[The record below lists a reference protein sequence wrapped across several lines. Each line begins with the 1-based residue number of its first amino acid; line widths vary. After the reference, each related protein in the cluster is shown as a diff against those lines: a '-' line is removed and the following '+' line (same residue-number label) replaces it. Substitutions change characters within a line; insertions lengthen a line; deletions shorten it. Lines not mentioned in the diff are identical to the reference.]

1 MLTEAI
7 NLAYDVTAC
16 THGNEPASGIIH
28 IGLITNNRFKTVKSC
43 KIKDLQTV
51 TAGLTIHPTS
61 DYYITANP
69 TTRGYRRTDELY
81 SINNIVIDIDCHAEN
96 ISTYDKL
103 QLLEELNFAIK
114 KDLCQALQPNI
125 SVFTGRGLQLWYCL
139 EETAPALI
147 FLYQRAVKGLCAY
160 IQSLYEEYPHFDGV
174 LNIDTATSGKLVG
187 YYRYFASYNTKTGYA
202 VDTIINHSHRYNL
215 NDIITTLQ
223 DLNITAITAINEIH
237 RPTPKPPIVLNDCYK
252 GLNYKRLD
260 CIDWLISTRNAPKG
274 AENRDLF
281 CFAYYNAGVQIF
293 DRAIAKQRLLRLN
306 RKFREPLDDTKIAD
320 IINYIDNKGFLRFKA
335 DNWYSFIN
343 MTADERTEYNNMRN
357 NKRNYTRDK
366 ERKAQTKMKKDE
378 RNATIA
384 QLKRSGMTNTAIADQ
399 MGISSK
405 TVGTV
410 CKQYSLTEQN
420 ERQMKKTYIQQA
432 RKDGVKVADICNSLN
447 ISLSTYKRLLKEI
460 KAEIGEK

>member
-1 MLTEAI
+1 MHTEAI

-28 IGLITNNRFKTVKSC
+28 IGLITNNRFKTVRSC

-69 TTRGYRRTDELY
+69 TTRGNRRTNELY
-81 SINNIVIDIDCHAEN
+81 SLNNIVIDIDCHTDS
-96 ISTYDKL
+96 ISTYDRL

-125 SVFTGRGLQLWYCL
+125 SVFTGRGLQLWFCL

-187 YYRYFASYNTKTGYA
+187 YYRYFVSYNTKTGYA

-223 DLNITAITAINEIH
+223 DLNITAITARNEIH
-237 RPTPKPPIVLNDCYK
+237 RSTSKPLIVLNDCYK

-260 CIDWLISTRNAPKG
+260 CIEWLISTRNAPKG

-293 DRAIAKQRLLRLN
+293 DRAIAKQRLLKLN
-306 RKFREPLDDTKIAD
+306 QMFREPLDNNKITD
-320 IINYIDNKGFLRFKA
+320 IINYIDNKGYLRFKA

-366 ERKAQTKMKKDE
+366 ERKAQTKMKKDA
-378 RNATIA
+378 RNAQIV
-384 QLKRSGMTNTAIADQ
+384 QLKSTGMTNKAIAEQ
-399 MGISSK
+399 MGVSAI

-410 CKQYSLTEQN
+410 LKTKGID
-420 ERQMKKTYIQQA
+420 ERQIKKTRIIQMKSA
-432 RKDGVKVADICNSLN
+432 GVKVEDICRDLK

-460 KAEIGEK
+460 NTENE

>member
-7 NLAYDVTAC
+7 NIAYDVTAC

-28 IGLITNNRFKTVKSC
+28 IGLKSHNRFKTVRSC

-69 TTRGYRRTDELY
+69 TTRGNRRTDELY
-81 SINNIVIDIDCHAEN
+81 SINNIVIDIDCHSHSIDN
-96 ISTYDKL
+96 YDRL

-114 KDLCQALQPNI
+114 KDLSEQLQPNI

-139 EETAPALI
+139 EETAPALS
-147 FLYQRAVKGLCAY
+147 FLYQKAVKGLIDYLQTLY
-160 IQSLYEEYPHFDGV
+160 IEYPHFDGI

-187 YYRYFASYNTKTGYA
+187 YYRYFSSCNTKTGFA
-202 VDTIINHSHRYNL
+202 VSTTINHSNRYSL

-223 DLNITAITAINEIH
+223 ELNITAKNEIH

-260 CIDWLISTRNAPKG
+260 CIEWLISTRNAPKG
-274 AENRDLF
+274 AENRDLL
-281 CFAYYNAGVQIF
+281 CFVYYNAGVQLF
-293 DRAIAKQRLLRLN
+293 DRAIAKQRLQNLN
-306 RKFREPLDDTKIAD
+306 QKFKEPLDNNKITD
-320 IINYIDNKGFLRFKA
+320 IINYIDNKGYLRFKP

-343 MTADERTEYNNMRN
+343 MTKAEVKEFNNMRK
-357 NKRNYTRDK
+357 NKSNYTRDK
-366 ERKAQTKMKKDE
+366 NNKMKKDA
-378 RNATIA
+378 RNAQIV
-384 QLKRSGMTNTAIADQ
+384 QLKSIGMTNKAIAEQ
-399 MGISSK
+399 MGLSPE
-405 TVGTV
+405 TVGKV
-410 CKQYSLTEQN
+410 CKTKGID
-420 ERQMKKTYIQQA
+420 ERQIKKTRIIQMKSA
-432 RKDGVKVADICNSLN
+432 GVKVKDICRDLN

-460 KAEIGEK
+460 KAEMDAK

>member
-1 MLTEAI
+1 MHTEAI

-69 TTRGYRRTDELY
+69 TTRGNRRTNELY
-81 SINNIVIDIDCHAEN
+81 SLNNIVIDIDCHTDS
-96 ISTYDKL
+96 ISTYDRL

-125 SVFTGRGLQLWYCL
+125 SVFTGRGLQLWFCL

-223 DLNITAITAINEIH
+223 DLNITAITARNEIH
-237 RPTPKPPIVLNDCYK
+237 RSTSKPLIVLNDCYK

-260 CIDWLISTRNAPKG
+260 CIEWLISTRNAPKG

-293 DRAIAKQRLLRLN
+293 DRAIAKQRLLKLN
-306 RKFREPLDDTKIAD
+306 QMFREPLDNNKITD
-320 IINYIDNKGFLRFKA
+320 IINYIDNKGYLRFKA

-366 ERKAQTKMKKDE
+366 ERKAQTKMKKDA
-378 RNATIA
+378 RNAQIV
-384 QLKRSGMTNTAIADQ
+384 QLKSTGMTNKAIAEQ
-399 MGISSK
+399 MGVSAI

-410 CKQYSLTEQN
+410 LKTKGID
-420 ERQMKKTYIQQA
+420 ERQIKKTRIIQMKSA
-432 RKDGVKVADICNSLN
+432 GVKVEDICRDLK

-460 KAEIGEK
+460 NTENE

>member
-7 NLAYDVTAC
+7 NIAYDVTAC

-28 IGLITNNRFKTVKSC
+28 IGLISHNKFKAVKSC

-69 TTRGYRRTDELY
+69 TTRGNRRTDELY
-81 SINNIVIDIDCHAEN
+81 SINNIVIDIDCHSRSIDN
-96 ISTYDKL
+96 YDRV
-103 QLLEELNFAIK
+103 QLLSELNFAIK

-147 FLYQRAVKGLCAY
+147 FLYQRAVKGLIAY
-160 IQSLYEEYPHFDGV
+160 IQSLYEEYPHFDGK

-202 VDTIINHSHRYNL
+202 VNTIINHSHRYSL

-223 DLNITAITAINEIH
+223 ELDITAITAKNEIH

-260 CIDWLISTRNAPKG
+260 CIEWLISTRNAPTG
-274 AENRDLF
+274 AENRDLL
-281 CFAYYNAGVQIF
+281 CFAYYNAGVQVF

-306 RKFREPLDDTKIAD
+306 QMFREPLDNNKITD
-320 IINYIDNKGFLRFKA
+320 IINYIDDKGYLRFKQA
-335 DNWYSFIN
+335 TWYNFLL
-343 MTADERTEYNNMRN
+343 MTKAEVKEFDNMRK
-357 NKRNYTRDK
+357 NKSNKSNYTRDK
-366 ERKAQTKMKKDE
+366 ENKMKKDE
-378 RNATIA
+378 RNAIIA

-399 MGISSK
+399 IGISSK

-410 CKQYSLTEQN
+410 CKQYSLTEQT

>member
-7 NLAYDVTAC
+7 NLAYNIKAC

-28 IGLITNNRFKTVKSC
+28 IGLISNNKFKTVKSC

-69 TTRGYRRTDELY
+69 TTRGNRRTDELY
-81 SINNIVIDIDCHAEN
+81 SLNNIVIDIDCHTDS

-103 QLLEELNFAIK
+103 QLLQELDFAIK
-114 KDLCQALQPNI
+114 KDLCQDLQPNI
-125 SVFTGRGLQLWYCL
+125 SVMTGRGLQLWYCL
-139 EETAPALI
+139 EETAPALS
-147 FLYQRAVKGLCAY
+147 FLYRKAVKGLIEY
-160 IQSLYEEYPHFDGV
+160 LKTLETEYPHFRGN

-187 YYRYFASYNTKTGYA
+187 YYRYFDSYNTKTGLA
-202 VDTIINHSHRYNL
+202 VSTTINHSNRYNL

-223 DLNITAITAINEIH
+223 ELNITARNEIIH
-237 RPTPKPPIVLNDCYK
+237 SPTPKPPIVLNDCYK

-260 CIDWLISTRNAPKG
+260 CIEWLISNRNAPTG
-274 AENRDLF
+274 TENRDLL
-281 CFAYYNAGVQIF
+281 CFAYYNAGVQVF
-293 DRAIAKQRLLRLN
+293 SRAVAKKRLQNLN
-306 RKFREPLDDTKIAD
+306 RKFKEPLEEKKIND
-320 IINYIDNKGFLRFKA
+320 IINYIDKKGYLRFTT

-343 MTADERTEYNNMRN
+343 MTADERTEYNNMRK

-366 ERKAQTKMKKDE
+366 ERKAETKMKKDE

-384 QLKRSGMTNTAIADQ
+384 QLKRSGMTNTAIAEQ
-399 MGISSK
+399 MGLSPE
-405 TVGTV
+405 TVGKV

-420 ERQMKKTYIQQA
+420 ERKLKKIYIQQQK
-432 RKDGVKVADICNSLN
+432 KDGVKVADICNSLN

-460 KAEIGEK
+460 NEENEQIG